1 MRILFV
7 VHGFPP
13 EATGG
18 TELYA
23 ATLAQALRRRG
34 HEVVVFAREARPDEP
49 EYRVRRDRAGEVDV
63 VRVNHTFRDATSFE
77 HTYRNA
83 RIDAIAGALLDDER
97 PDLVHAHHLTCLSTG
112 IVSQC
117 AARGIPLVL
126 TLNDY
131 WLICHRG
138 QLLDLDLARCDGP
151 EAGRCAVCAGLAAS
165 GQPAVHAAARGLRAI
180 ERHLP
185 KPLAAIQRRLVSGAA
200 RRVVPESAA
209 SEITRRLEHV
219 RTVCDSAARILA
231 PSKTL
236 VERFARFGIPPSR
249 MLLQDQGI
257 DVRPF
262 ANLTREPAD
271 RLRLGF
277 AGSLIAS
284 KAPHVLLEAVAGLPP
299 DRVSLTIAG
308 DLAPY
313 HGDASY
319 AGIVRPMLQVVSKPV
334 LAASIDRRTQVLK
347 PPLEKAGVEWLGG
360 VAHEKVPALLASI
373 DVLVV
378 PSIWI
383 ENAPF
388 VIKEAFAAG
397 LPVVASNLGGMAEL
411 VQDGRNGLLFN
422 AGDPDDLRRVITRL
436 LDEPGLFATLRE
448 GIPRVKTIDE
458 DAAWTQALYEEVV
471 RESSARATVESG
483 SVARSS
489 GGGQP
494 PHAGYE
500 TGPVIAAVVLNYN
513 TPDDTLLA
521 VLSLRASRRPFDQVV
536 VVDNGAGTECER
548 ALSPWRDSV
557 RYIRSPGNVGFSAG
571 CNIGIRAALDA
582 GADMVLL
589 VNSDAVLAP
598 DAVER
603 LEHAL
608 MAEPGAGIAA
618 PLVASRAE
626 PGIVGS
632 AGIAYSA
639 ATGRMKHE
647 GFGGRTTDLCEG
659 PVQTV
664 DVVSGCVML
673 IRRSVFDRIGLFD
686 ERYFYSFED
695 IEFCLRARRAG
706 HRILLV
712 PQALAYHEGHQSIGA
727 ASASRLYYAARN
739 HLLLAQSALPLTGLR
754 TFVRAAGI
762 VLLNVAYAVRVPA
775 VPRLAALRA
784 VISGTIDHMRGHYGP
799 RPSR

>member
-13 EATGG
+13 EAAGG

-23 ATLAQALRRRG
+23 AGLAQALWRRG
-34 HEVVVFAREARPDEP
+34 HEIVVLARDARPDEP
-49 EYRVRRDRAGEVDV
+49 EYRVRRDRAGNVDV
-63 VRVNHTFRDATSFE
+63 VRVNHTFRDAASFE
-77 HTYRNA
+77 HTYRNE

-97 PDLVHAHHLTCLSTG
+97 PDIVHAHHLTCLSTG
-112 IVSQC
+112 IVGQC

-131 WLICHRG
+131 WLMCHRG

-151 EAGRCAVCAGLAAS
+151 EASRCAACAGLSAS
-165 GQPAVHAAARGLRAI
+165 GSPVVHAAAGGLRTI

-185 KPLAAIQRRLVSGAA
+185 HALAALQRRLLTGAA
-200 RRVVPESAA
+200 RRVVPDSAA
-209 SEITRRLEHV
+209 AEITRRLEDA
-219 RTVCDSAARILA
+219 RGVCDGAARILA

-236 VERFARFGIPPSR
+236 MERYVRFGIPPSR
-249 MLLQDQGI
+249 MLLQEQGI

-262 ANLTREPAD
+262 AGLTRESAD

-277 AGSLIAS
+277 AGSVMAS
-284 KAPHVLLEAVAGLPP
+284 KAPHVLLEALGGLDPG
-299 DRVSLTIAG
+299 RVSLTIAG

-313 HGDASY
+313 HGDNSY
-319 AGIVRPMLQVVSKPV
+319 AGIVRPMLQ
-334 LAASIDRRTQVLK
+334 RF
-347 PPLEKAGVEWLGG
+347 GVEWLGG
-360 VAHEKVPALLASI
+360 VAHERVPALLASL

-411 VQDGRNGLLFN
+411 VQDGRNGLLFA
-422 AGDPDDLRRVITRL
+422 AGDPADLRRVITRL
-436 LDEPGLFATLRE
+436 LDEPGLLATLRE

-458 DAAWTQALYEEVV
+458 DAAWTQTIYEEAV
-471 RESSARATVESG
+471 REPRVHATVESG
-483 SVARSS
+483 SAARSS
-489 GGGQP
+489 DGGQP
-494 PHAGYE
+494 PHASCD
-500 TGPVIAAVVLNYN
+500 TGPAIAAVVLNYN

-521 VLSLRASRRPFDQVV
+521 VLSLRASRRPLDQLI
-536 VVDNGAGTECER
+536 VVDNGSGEDCQR
-548 ALSPWRDSV
+548 ALSPLRDRV

-598 DAVER
+598 DAIER

-608 MAEPGAGIAA
+608 AADPEAGLVS
-618 PLVASRAE
+618 PLVVSRAE

-632 AGIAYSA
+632 AGIAYST
-639 ATGRMKHE
+639 ATGRMKHD
-647 GFGGRTTDLCEG
+647 GFGGRTEDLCEG
-659 PVQTV
+659 PARIV

-673 IRRSVFDRIGLFD
+673 IRRSVFGGVGLFD

-712 PQALAYHEGHQSIGA
+712 PQALAYHEGHLSIGA
-727 ASASRLYYAARN
+727 GSASRLYYAARN

-754 TFVRAAGI
+754 AFVRAAGI
-762 VLLNVAYAVRVPA
+762 VGLNLTYAVRAPGM
-775 VPRLAALRA
+775 PRLAALRA
-784 VISGTIDHMRGHYGP
+784 VISGISDHVGGRYGP
-799 RPSR
+799 RPAR

>member
-1 MRILFV
+1 MRILFL

-23 ATLAQALRRRG
+23 AGLSQALWRRG
-34 HEVVVFAREARPDEP
+34 HEIVVLARDARPDEP
-49 EYRVRRDRAGEVDV
+49 EYRVRRDRAGGVDI
-63 VRVNHTFRDATSFE
+63 VRVNHTFRDATSFA
-77 HTYRNA
+77 HTYRNE

-97 PDLVHAHHLTCLSTG
+97 PDIVHAHHLTCLSTG
-112 IVSQC
+112 IAALC
-117 AARGIPLVL
+117 AARDIPLVL

-131 WLICHRG
+131 WLMCHRG

-151 EAGRCAVCAGLAAS
+151 EASRCAACAGLAAS
-165 GQPAVHAAARGLRAI
+165 GSPVVHGAAGGLRAI

-185 KPLAAIQRRLVSGAA
+185 HALSALQRRLLTGAA

-209 SEITRRLEHV
+209 AEISRRLEHV
-219 RTVCDSAARILA
+219 RSVCDSAARILA

-236 VERFARFGIPPSR
+236 MDRFAHFGIPPSR
-249 MLLQDQGI
+249 MLLQEQGI

-262 ANLTREPAD
+262 AGLTREPAD

-277 AGSLIAS
+277 AGSVMAS
-284 KAPHVLLEAVAGLPP
+284 KAPHVLLEAVGGLDPG
-299 DRVSLTIAG
+299 RVSLTIAG
-308 DLAPY
+308 DLTPY
-313 HGDASY
+313 HGDNSY
-319 AGIVRPMLQVVSKPV
+319 ADIVRPMLQR
-334 LAASIDRRTQVLK
+334 L
-347 PPLEKAGVEWLGG
+347 GVEWLGG
-360 VAHEKVPALLASI
+360 VAHERVPALLASL

-383 ENAPF
+383 ENSPF

-422 AGDPDDLRRVITRL
+422 AGDSTDLRRVLTRL
-436 LDEPGLFATLRE
+436 LDEPGLLATLR
-448 GIPRVKTIDE
+448 GGLPRVKTIDE
-458 DAAWTQALYEEVV
+458 DAAWTQALYEEV
-471 RESSARATVESG
+471 
-483 SVARSS
+483 

-500 TGPVIAAVVLNYN
+500 TRPSIAAVVLNYS

-521 VLSLRASRRPFDQVV
+521 ILSLRASRRPLDQLI
-536 VVDNGAGTECER
+536 VVDNGPGEACER
-548 ALSPWRDSV
+548 AISPWRDSV
-557 RYIRSPGNVGFSAG
+557 SYIRSPGNVGFSAG
-571 CNIGIRAALDA
+571 CNIGIQAALDS

-608 MAEPGAGIAA
+608 TAEPGAGLAA
-618 PLVASRAE
+618 PLVVSRAE

-639 ATGRMKHE
+639 ATGRMRHE
-647 GFGGRTTDLCEG
+647 GFGGRTGDICEG
-659 PVQTV
+659 PAREI

-673 IRRSVFDRIGLFD
+673 IRRSVFGGVGLFD

-754 TFVRAAGI
+754 AFVRAAGI
-762 VLLNVAYAVRVPA
+762 VALNLAYAVRVPN

-784 VISGTIDHMRGHYGP
+784 VISGITDYLRGRYGG
-799 RPSR
+799 RPVQ

>member
-13 EATGG
+13 EAAGG

-23 ATLAQALRRRG
+23 AGLAQALWRRG
-34 HEVVVFAREARPDEP
+34 HEIVVLARDARPGEP
-49 EYRVRRDRAGEVDV
+49 EYRVRRDRAGNVDV
-63 VRVNHTFRDATSFE
+63 VRINHTFRDAPSFE
-77 HTYRNA
+77 HTYRDEK
-83 RIDAIAGALLDDER
+83 IDAIAGALLDEER
-97 PDLVHAHHLTCLSTG
+97 PDIVHAHHLTCLSTG
-112 IVSQC
+112 IAAQC
-117 AARGIPLVL
+117 AARGIPLVI

-131 WLICHRG
+131 WLMCHRG
-138 QLLDLDLARCDGP
+138 QLLDLALTRCDGP
-151 EAGRCAVCAGLAAS
+151 EASRCAACAGLSAS
-165 GQPAVHAAARGLRAI
+165 GSPAVHAAAGGLRAI

-185 KPLAAIQRRLVSGAA
+185 KALAAIQRRVVSGAA
-200 RRVVPESAA
+200 RRIVPESATA
-209 SEITRRLEHV
+209 EITRRLEDV
-219 RTVCDSAARILA
+219 RAVCESAARILA

-236 VERFARFGIPPSR
+236 MERFARFGIPPSR
-249 MLLQDQGI
+249 MLLQEQGI

-262 ANLTREPAD
+262 AGLTREPSD

-277 AGSLIAS
+277 AGSLMAS
-284 KAPHVLLEAVAGLPP
+284 KAPHVLLEAVASLPLG
-299 DRVSLTIAG
+299 RVSLTIAG

-313 HGDASY
+313 HGDDSY
-319 AGIVRPMLQVVSKPV
+319 AGIVRPMLQKG
-334 LAASIDRRTQVLK
+334 
-347 PPLEKAGVEWLGG
+347 GVEWLGG
-360 VAHEKVPALLASI
+360 VAHERVPALLASL

-383 ENAPF
+383 ENSPF

-411 VQDGRNGLLFN
+411 VQDGRNGLLFT
-422 AGDPDDLRRVITRL
+422 AGDSADLRRVITRL
-436 LDEPGLFATLRE
+436 LDEPGLLSTLRK

-458 DAAWTQALYEEVV
+458 DAAWTQAIYEEAVGEP
-471 RESSARATVESG
+471 RAHATVESG
-483 SVARSS
+483 SAARFSERV
-489 GGGQP
+489 QP
-494 PHAGYE
+494 PHAGHE
-500 TGPVIAAVVLNYN
+500 TGPAIAAVVLNYN

-521 VLSLRASRRPFDQVV
+521 VLSLRASRRPLDQLI
-536 VVDNGAGTECER
+536 VVDNGPGEDCKR
-548 ALSPWRDSV
+548 ALSPWKGSLG
-557 RYIRSPGNVGFSAG
+557 YIRSPGNVGFSAG

-589 VNSDAVLAP
+589 VNSDAVLVP

-608 MAEPGAGIAA
+608 TAEPAAGLAA
-618 PLVASRAE
+618 PLVVSRAE

-632 AGIAYSA
+632 AGIAYSP
-639 ATGRMKHE
+639 ATGRMRHE
-647 GFGGRTTDLCEG
+647 GFGGRTRDLCEG
-659 PVQTV
+659 PARAV

-673 IRRSVFDRIGLFD
+673 IRRSVFDAVGLFD

-695 IEFCLRARRAG
+695 IDFCLRARRAG

-754 TFVRAAGI
+754 DFVRAAGI
-762 VLLNVAYAVRVPA
+762 VLLNVAYALRAPGM
-775 VPRLAALRA
+775 PRLAAIRA
-784 VISGTIDHMRGHYGP
+784 VARGTVDHMKERYG
-799 RPSR
+799 RDPSQTP